1 MNVVEFAA
9 REQPPIT
16 AEVPIRQDVK
26 FTANGGHGEPGRRG
40 EDGQNGM
47 NGTDGIGATRTSDAT
62 VSLLSLFVLVEIN
75 LGVYETLLTSA
86 IEALGWY

>member
-9 REQPPIT
+9 REQPPTT
-16 AEVPIRQDVK
+16 AEVPIRQDVI

-75 LGVYETLLTSA
+75 LECMKHF
-86 IEALGWY
+86 